1 MMKGADSERN
11 APALPIRPSI
21 ATQPG
26 SGLPGGH
33 PWNVLKED
41 SSGSVSM

>member
-1 MMKGADSERN
+1 MMKGTDSERN
-11 APALPIRPSI
+11 APAWPIRPSI
-21 ATQPG
+21 AMQPG

-41 SSGSVSM
+41 SSDSVSM